1 MHDGGATPHARV
13 FQEGTDLLQTG
24 HPSACMMIP
33 CASQRLRS
41 LSEKVEWIAAPFGL
55 MSCGPNADT
64 SIRKRIR
71 HGINQSS
78 FGS

>member
-1 MHDGGATPHARV
+1 MIGGATSQAGV
-13 FQEGTDLLQTG
+13 FQESADLLQIG
-24 HPSACMMIP
+24 HPSACLMIP
-33 CASQRLRS
+33 WVSQRPKL
-41 LSEKVEWIAAPFGL
+41 LSEKVEWIAASFGL
-55 MSCGPNADT
+55 ISCGSNADT